1 MYTEFSE
8 LITEEMTGP
17 LTIDIKPDKLK
28 KLKKQVENKTPDKPR
43 KKKKLKVSQFFRG
56 LLLSFTYTHIHMI

>member
-1 MYTEFSE
+1 LYTEFSE

-43 KKKKLKVSQFFRG
+43 KKKKLKVSQFFRR

>member
-43 KKKKLKVSQFFRG
+43 KKKKLKVSQFFRR